1 MQHLWAPWRMGY
13 IRGPKEEGCF
23 FCRKTQENKDAANYV
38 LVRDCTCFAML
49 NSFPYSPGHLMV
61 APYKHTGEMDDLS
74 EQELADLM
82 LLTRRCRQLLTRVV
96 QPHGFNIGFNLG
108 AVAGAGVLDH
118 LHLHIVPRW
127 QGDTNFMPVVSDTKV
142 LPQALD
148 EIYQL
153 LKTGLDHVA

>member
-1 MQHLWAPWRMGY
+1 
-13 IRGPKEEGCF
+13 
-23 FCRKTQENKDAANYV
+23 
-38 LVRDCTCFAML
+38 
-49 NSFPYSPGHLMV
+49 
-61 APYKHTGEMDDLS
+61 
-74 EQELADLM
+74 
-82 LLTRRCRQLLTRVV
+82 LLTRVV